1 MSAKVALV
9 TGGSRGLGR
18 SIAGHLARSGVSV
31 IITYRDEDR
40 ARAVIAEVTGMG
52 VKGGK
57 LRLDV
62 TDFGGYDRFAKAVR
76 ELLQDHFGQSHLDYL
91 VNNAGAGYYSPFESA
106 SQEKFDE
113 IFALNVKAPYFLTQ
127 ALLET
132 LTDGSRVLNLTTAT
146 TRGVVPGLSAYA
158 ASKGAVE
165 VLTRYLA
172 VELGGRG
179 IRVNALMGGAIDDTD
194 FLDGMMR
201 SQEVATLAAQQSTLG
216 RIGHADE
223 LASAVPAIL
232 SDSFAWATGSL
243 IDVSGGQD
251 LRASGT

>member
-1 MSAKVALV
+1 MGSKVALV
-9 TGGSRGLGR
+9 TGGSRGLGQ
-18 SIAGHLARSGVSV
+18 SISRHLAESGVNV
-31 IITYRDEDR
+31 IITYRDENR
-40 ARAVIAEVTGMG
+40 ANDTIDEITGMG
-52 VKGGK
+52 VKGSK
-57 LRLDV
+57 LRLDI
-62 TDFGGYDRFAKAVR
+62 TDFGAYSRFADDVR
-76 ELLQDHFGQSHLDYL
+76 NILQHQFGQSHLHYL
-91 VNNAGAGYYSPFESA
+91 VNNAGVGLYSPFENT

-113 IFALNVKAPYFLTQ
+113 TFAINVKAPYFLTQ
-127 ALLET
+127 ALLVT
-132 LTDGSRVLNLTTAT
+132 LTSGSRVLNVTTAT

-194 FLDGMMR
+194 FLGGMMR
-201 SQEVATLAAQQSTLG
+201 SEEITTLAAQQSALG
-216 RIGHADE
+216 RIGHVDE
-223 LASAVPAIL
+223 LAAAVPAIL

-251 LRASGT
+251 L

>member
-1 MSAKVALV
+1 MGSKVALI

-18 SIAGHLARSGVSV
+18 SISRHLAESGVNV
-31 IITYRDEDR
+31 IITYRDENR
-40 ARAVIAEVTGMG
+40 ANDTIDEITGMG
-52 VKGGK
+52 VEGVG
-57 LRLDV
+57 LPLDV
-62 TDFGGYDRFAKAVR
+62 TEFGLFSHFANDVR
-76 ELLQDHFGQSHLDYL
+76 NILQNQFGQSHLDYL
-91 VNNAGAGYYSPFESA
+91 INNAGVGLYSAFEDA

-113 IFALNVKAPYFLTQ
+113 TFAINVKAPYFLTQ
-127 ALLET
+127 ALLKT
-132 LTDGSRVLNLTTAT
+132 LTSGSRVLNVTTAT

-158 ASKGAVE
+158 ASKGAIE

-194 FLDGMMR
+194 FLGGVMR
-201 SQEVATLAAQQSTLG
+201 SDEIAEMAAQQSALG
-216 RIGHADE
+216 RIGHVDE
-223 LASAVPAIL
+223 LAAAVPAIL

-251 LRASGT
+251 L

>member
-1 MSAKVALV
+1 MGSKAALV

-18 SIAGHLARSGVSV
+18 SISRHLASSGVNV
-31 IITYRDEDR
+31 IITYRNEDQ
-40 ARAVIAEVTGMG
+40 ADDAIGEITAAG
-52 VKGGK
+52 VKGDK

-62 TDFGGYDRFAKAVR
+62 TDFGAYSRFASDVR
-76 ELLQDHFGQSHLDYL
+76 ELLQDRFGQSRLDYL
-91 VNNAGAGYYSPFESA
+91 VNNAGVGSYSTFEST
-106 SQEKFDE
+106 SPETFDE
-113 IFALNVKAPYFLTQ
+113 AFAVNVKAPYFLTQ

-132 LTDGSRVLNLTTAT
+132 LADGASVLNVTTAT

-172 VELGGRG
+172 VELAGRG

-194 FLDGMMR
+194 FLGGLMR
-201 SQEVATLAAQQSTLG
+201 SEQIAAMAAQQIALG
-216 RIGHADE
+216 RIGHVDD
-223 LASAVPAIL
+223 LAQAVPAIL
-232 SDSFAWATGSL
+232 SDLFAWATGSI

-251 LRASGT
+251 L